1 MSCFLFVLSCLVLFL
16 WVFLGLGASLRL
28 WVIALAWSDSVCAL
42 LRVLGAKAYRNFQLP
57 SRCRT
62 LPLLPCGARALQTCD
77 GKGRNRRSLA
87 PTRAPERGQNPTRFL
102 TTFLGASAD
111 DQHGYFDVS
120 HPPAACTWLENAR
133 TGVIARAWSVGC
145 LRDRTKDV
153 ANFFLDVNFPS
164 SYCHVTPIR
173 YRPVTGGLFAFVFSF

>member
-16 WVFLGLGASLRL
+16 WVFWGLGASLRL

-87 PTRAPERGQNPTRFL
+87 PTRAPGRGQNPTRFL

-133 TGVIARAWSVGC
+133 TGVIARAWSCPFPC
-145 LRDRTKDV
+145 LWLVLWD
-153 ANFFLDVNFPS
+153 
-164 SYCHVTPIR
+164 
-173 YRPVTGGLFAFVFSF
+173 